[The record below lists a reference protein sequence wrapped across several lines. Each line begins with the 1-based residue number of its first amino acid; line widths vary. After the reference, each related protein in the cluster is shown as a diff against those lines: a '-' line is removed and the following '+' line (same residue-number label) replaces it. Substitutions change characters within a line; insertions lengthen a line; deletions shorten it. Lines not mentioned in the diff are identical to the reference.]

1 MNDYNVLEFI
11 GEGSFAK
18 VYRGRKKYTG
28 QIVALKFISKLNKS
42 EKELKSLKYE
52 IEILRSLHHEN
63 IIQLL
68 DSYETDK
75 EVTFFFIFLTFFFF
89 FLLCLVLIWAY

>member
-1 MNDYNVLEFI
+1 MDDYNLLEFI

-18 VYRGRKKYTG
+18 VYRGRKKYSG

-52 IEILRSLHHEN
+52 IEILCNLHHDN

-68 DSYETDK
+68 DSFETDK
-75 EVTFFFIFLTFFFF
+75 EVRFFQTHICSF
-89 FLLCLVLIWAY
+89 